1 MKINH
6 GYQDS
11 RAASA
16 QDAAKTQ
23 ETVAAAQ
30 ARAAKSASGANKTGS
45 GDEVSLSS
53 LASAL
58 QGALTESPERSPYIG
73 KLAGEYA
80 AGTYKPDAGGTARGI
95 IADTLLEPPGTNTF
109 GQLHAAR

>member
-16 QDAAKTQ
+16 QDTAKTQ
-23 ETVAAAQ
+23 ETAAAAQ
-30 ARAAKSASGANKTGS
+30 ARAAKAGGGANKAGS
-45 GDEVSLSS
+45 SDEVTLSS

-58 QGALTESPERSPYIG
+58 QGALSDSPERSAYLDR
-73 KLAGEYA
+73 LAGEYA
-80 AGTYKPDAGGTARGI
+80 AGTYKPDAVATANGI
-95 IADTLLEPPGTNTF
+95 VDDTLLDSPDANK
-109 GQLHAAR
+109 

>member
-16 QDAAKTQ
+16 QDSSKAQ
-23 ETVAAAQ
+23 ETTATP
-30 ARAAKSASGANKTGS
+30 ARAARGGAGAGKTAGN
-45 GDEVSLSS
+45 DEVNLSS

-58 QGALTESPERSPYIG
+58 QGALADSPDRAARLDR
-73 KLAGEYA
+73 LAGEYA
-80 AGTYKPDAGGTARGI
+80 AGTYNPDPESIAGGI
-95 IADTLLEPPGTNTF
+95 ISDSLLDEESKKP
-109 GQLHAAR
+109 

>member
-16 QDAAKTQ
+16 QDAAKAQ
-23 ETVAAAQ
+23 ETGAVGQ
-30 ARAAKSASGANKTGS
+30 ARAARAGAGATKAGS
-45 GDEVSLSS
+45 GDEVNLSS

-58 QGALTESPERSPYIG
+58 QGALSESPERAAYLDRLS
-73 KLAGEYA
+73 GEYA
-80 AGTYKPDAGGTARGI
+80 AGTYKP
-95 IADTLLEPPGTNTF
+95 
-109 GQLHAAR
+109 

>member
-23 ETVAAAQ
+23 ETSAAAQ
-30 ARAAKSASGANKTGS
+30 ARSAKSASGANKTGS

-58 QGALTESPERSPYIG
+58 QGALTESPERSAYIE

-80 AGTYKPDAGGTARGI
+80 AGTYKPDAGETARGI
-95 IADTLLEPPGTNTF
+95 VAETLLEPPDPNK
-109 GQLHAAR
+109 

>member
-16 QDAAKTQ
+16 QDTAKTQ
-23 ETVAAAQ
+23 ETAATAK
-30 ARAAKSASGANKTGS
+30 AHAAKAGAGAGRAGA
-45 GDEVSLSS
+45 GDEVNLSS

-58 QGALTESPERSPYIG
+58 QGALSDSPERSAYLER
-73 KLAGEYA
+73 LASEFA
-80 AGTYKPDAGGTARGI
+80 AGSYQPDPNATASGI
-95 IADTLLEPPGTNTF
+95 IADTLLEPPDSKKP
-109 GQLHAAR
+109 

>member
-23 ETVAAAQ
+23 EAAAAQQ
-30 ARAAKSASGANKTGS
+30 ARAARAGAGASKSNAS
-45 GDEVSLSS
+45 DEVNLSS

-58 QGALTESPERSPYIG
+58 QGALSESPERNAYIER
-73 KLAGEYA
+73 LAGEYA
-80 AGTYKPDAGGTARGI
+80 SGSYKADAQATAKGI
-95 IADTLLEPPGTNTF
+95 IGDALLDSADTKDPDKV
-109 GQLHAAR
+109 

>member
-16 QDAAKTQ
+16 QEAAKTQ
-23 ETVAAAQ
+23 ETAAAAQ
-30 ARAAKSASGANKTGS
+30 SRVAKAGAGANKAGNA
-45 GDEVSLSS
+45 DEVDLSS

-58 QGALTESPERSPYIG
+58 QGALSDSPDRSVYLDR
-73 KLAGEYA
+73 LAGEFA
-80 AGTYKPDAGGTARGI
+80 AGTYKPDAKATANGI
-95 IADTLLEPPGTNTF
+95 VTDTLLEPPEPK
-109 GQLHAAR
+109 

>member
-1 MKINH
+1 MNINH

-16 QDAAKTQ
+16 QDAVKTQ
-23 ETVAAAQ
+23 ETAAAAH
-30 ARAAKSASGANKTGS
+30 ARSAKLASGANKTGS

-58 QGALTESPERSPYIG
+58 QGALTESPERFAYIE

-80 AGTYKPDAGGTARGI
+80 AGTYKPDAGETASGI
-95 IADTLLEPPGTNTF
+95 VTETLLEPPNPNK
-109 GQLHAAR
+109 

>member
-23 ETVAAAQ
+23 ETGATAQ
-30 ARAAKSASGANKTGS
+30 ARAARAAAGAGRAGGT
-45 GDEVSLSS
+45 DEVNLSP

-58 QGALTESPERSPYIG
+58 QGAMSDSPERAAYLDRLS
-73 KLAGEYA
+73 ADFA
-80 AGTYKPDAGGTARGI
+80 AGNYNPDPRA
-95 IADTLLEPPGTNTF
+95 IASDIVSDTLLDSSANEDGPKKP
-109 GQLHAAR
+109 

>member
-16 QDAAKTQ
+16 ADAAKTQ
-23 ETVAAAQ
+23 EAAAIGQ
-30 ARAAKSASGANKTGS
+30 ARSGGASSGARKTGAS
-45 GDEVSLSS
+45 DEVNLSS

-58 QGALTESPERSPYIG
+58 QAALPDSPERSAQLER
-73 KLAGEYA
+73 LAGDFA
-80 AGTYKPDAGGTARGI
+80 AGAYNPDPQEIAGGI
-95 IADTLLEPPGTNTF
+95 VADSLLDTGEPPK
-109 GQLHAAR
+109 R

>member
-23 ETVAAAQ
+23 EAAATAQ
-30 ARAAKSASGANKTGS
+30 ARAAKAGAGAVKAPGS
-45 GDEVSLSS
+45 DEVNLSS
-53 LASAL
+53 LASAV
-58 QGALTESPERSPYIG
+58 QGALSDSPQRAAYLDR
-73 KLAGEYA
+73 LAADFA
-80 AGTYKPDAGGTARGI
+80 AGTYRPDASATASGI
-95 IADTLLEPPGTNTF
+95 VGESLLDPPDSKKE
-109 GQLHAAR
+109 

>member
-23 ETVAAAQ
+23 ETAAAAQ
-30 ARAAKSASGANKTGS
+30 ARAARAGAGAGRTGGS
-45 GDEVSLSS
+45 DEVNLSP
-53 LASAL
+53 LAAAL
-58 QGALTESPERSPYIG
+58 QGALSDSPERSAY
-73 KLAGEYA
+73 LERLSADFS
-80 AGTYKPDAGGTARGI
+80 AGTYSPDPRSTASGIVSDSLFGDATTGDPTKKP
-95 IADTLLEPPGTNTF
+95 
-109 GQLHAAR
+109 

>member
-16 QDAAKTQ
+16 QEAAKTQ
-23 ETVAAAQ
+23 ETAAAAQ
-30 ARAAKSASGANKTGS
+30 ARSAKAGASGSKAGS
-45 GDEVSLSS
+45 GDEVHLSS

-58 QGALTESPERSPYIG
+58 QGALTDSPERSAYLDR
-73 KLAGEYA
+73 LAAEYET
-80 AGTYKPDAGGTARGI
+80 GTYKPDSSETASGI
-95 IADTLLEPPGTNTF
+95 IADTLREPPAPNK
-109 GQLHAAR
+109 

>member
-11 RAASA
+11 RAAST

-23 ETVAAAQ
+23 ETAAAAQ
-30 ARAAKSASGANKTGS
+30 ARSAKAAAGGGKAGAS
-45 GDEVSLSS
+45 DEVNLSS

-58 QGALTESPERSPYIG
+58 QGALTDSPERSAHLDR
-73 KLAGEYA
+73 LAGEYA
-80 AGTYKPDAGGTARGI
+80 AGTYKPDANAIAGGI
-95 IADTLLEPPGTNTF
+95 IADTLLEPPESDK
-109 GQLHAAR
+109 

>member
-1 MKINH
+1 MNINH

-16 QDAAKTQ
+16 QDAVKTQ
-23 ETVAAAQ
+23 ETAAAAH
-30 ARAAKSASGANKTGS
+30 ARSAKLASGANKIGS
-45 GDEVSLSS
+45 SDEVSLSS

-58 QGALTESPERSPYIG
+58 QGALTESPERFAYIE

-80 AGTYKPDAGGTARGI
+80 AGTYKPDAGETASGI
-95 IADTLLEPPGTNTF
+95 VTETLLELPNPNK
-109 GQLHAAR
+109 

>member
-1 MKINH
+1 MNINH

-58 QGALTESPERSPYIG
+58 QGALTESPERFAYIE

-80 AGTYKPDAGGTARGI
+80 AGTYKPDAGETASGI
-95 IADTLLEPPGTNTF
+95 VTETLLEPPNPNK
-109 GQLHAAR
+109 

>member
-23 ETVAAAQ
+23 ETAAAAQ
-30 ARAAKSASGANKTGS
+30 ARAAKSATGANKVGS
-45 GDEVSLSS
+45 GDEVNLSS

-58 QGALTESPERSPYIG
+58 QGALTDSPERSAHLE

-80 AGTYKPDAGGTARGI
+80 AGTYKPDPSGTASGI
-95 IADTLLEPPGTNTF
+95 VADTMLKPLDPKK
-109 GQLHAAR
+109 

>member
-16 QDAAKTQ
+16 QDTAKTQ
-23 ETVAAAQ
+23 QTTAAAQ
-30 ARAAKSASGANKTGS
+30 ARAAKAGAGAGKSGS
-45 GDEVSLSS
+45 GDEVNLSS

-58 QGALTESPERSPYIG
+58 QGALTDSPERSAYIEQ
-73 KLAGEYA
+73 LSAEFS
-80 AGTYKPDAGGTARGI
+80 AGTYKPDAAATASGI
-95 IADTLLEPPGTNTF
+95 IADAFLDSPPDF
-109 GQLHAAR
+109 KK

>member
-23 ETVAAAQ
+23 ETAATAQ
-30 ARAAKSASGANKTGS
+30 ARAARAAAGAGRAGGS
-45 GDEVSLSS
+45 DEVNLSP
-53 LASAL
+53 LAAAL
-58 QGALTESPERSPYIG
+58 QGALSDSPERNVYLERLSADFASGNYNPSPRDI
-73 KLAGEYA
+73 AS
-80 AGTYKPDAGGTARGI
+80 GI
-95 IADTLLEPPGTNTF
+95 ISDTILDPQGDQDGNGPEKP
-109 GQLHAAR
+109 

>member
-23 ETVAAAQ
+23 EAAAAAQ
-30 ARAAKSASGANKTGS
+30 ARAGRAIAGAGKSGGS
-45 GDEVSLSS
+45 DEVNLSP

-58 QGALTESPERSPYIG
+58 QGALSDSPERSARLDQLS
-73 KLAGEYA
+73 KEFA
-80 AGTYKPDAGGTARGI
+80 AGTYNPDPKATASGI
-95 IADTLLEPPGTNTF
+95 IAD
-109 GQLHAAR
+109 AALDVDDSKKP